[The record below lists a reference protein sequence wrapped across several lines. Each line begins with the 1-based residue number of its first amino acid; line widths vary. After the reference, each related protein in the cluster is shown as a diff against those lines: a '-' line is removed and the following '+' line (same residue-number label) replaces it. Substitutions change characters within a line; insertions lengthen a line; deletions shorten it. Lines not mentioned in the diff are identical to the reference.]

1 MNSHH
6 PTQTYFR
13 PRASSNFGQ
22 QLCQRNVLGYRKL
35 WPAIWNMLLVLCS
48 ILLAV
53 NLWLT
58 HIITNLEQAV
68 QTVENVCHELT
79 EIQISLRAKREQLY
93 SPEHVLMLASQK
105 LSLDVPDKEQ
115 VKMFKV
121 YE

>member
-13 PRASSNFGQ
+13 ESANSRFGQ
-22 QLCQRNVLGYRKL
+22 QLYQQNVLGYRKL
-35 WPAIWNMLLVLCS
+35 WPALSNMLLVLCS
-48 ILLAV
+48 ILLAI

-58 HIITNLEQAV
+58 HSIANLEQAV
-68 QTVENVCHELT
+68 QTVENVRHELT
-79 EIQISLRAKREQLY
+79 DIQISLRASREQLY

-115 VKMFKV
+115 VKVFKV

>member
-13 PRASSNFGQ
+13 PRASSSFGQ
-22 QLCQRNVLGYRKL
+22 QLYQQKVLGYKKL

-53 NLWLT
+53 NLCLT

-68 QTVENVCHELT
+68 QTVENVRHEFT
-79 EIQISLRAKREQLY
+79 EIQISLRAKKEQLY

-105 LSLDVPDKEQ
+105 LSLNVPDKEQ
-115 VKMFKV
+115 VKAFKV
-121 YE
+121 YK